1 MNNIESV
8 AAFVICCNQ
17 CIAKMTCQG
26 RKVFGGQIRKEVGNM
41 AQAIFRAGAVTSAVQ
56 RKQVKRKAMVHFKT
70 LCRLFGLCLQADYI
84 KPERYAEFAQQAS
97 AIENLIAAL
106 ASRERTGEIVL
117 AGRRC
122 G

>member
-8 AAFVICCNQ
+8 AAFVVCCNQ

-26 RKVFGGQIRKEVGNM
+26 RKIFGGQLRKELGSMV
-41 AQAIFRAGAVTSAVQ
+41 QAVFRAGAVTSAVQ

-70 LCRLFGLCLQADYI
+70 LCRLFALCLQAAYL
-84 KPERYAEFAQQAS
+84 KPELYENFIRQAE
-97 AIENLIAAL
+97 AIEKLIAAL
-106 ASRERTGEIVL
+106 APRERVSSNL
-117 AGRRC
+117 FQGRRC